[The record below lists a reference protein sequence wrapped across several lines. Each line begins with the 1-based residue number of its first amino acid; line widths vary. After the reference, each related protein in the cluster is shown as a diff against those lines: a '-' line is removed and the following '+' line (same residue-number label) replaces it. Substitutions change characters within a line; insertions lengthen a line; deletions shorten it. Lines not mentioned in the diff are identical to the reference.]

1 MYFIKLPSGKIL
13 NIKNIIRCKDID
25 GNENSAV
32 IMFKGINEL
41 FRYEGE
47 DAKYIWKVLKE
58 FVK

>member
-1 MYFIKLPSGKIL
+1 MHFIELPSGEIL

-58 FVK
+58 FVN